1 MHQSAGLQPLNLSPS
16 PVPTMMSAYA
26 ILLLL
31 AHWAVAQFLEK
42 PPTAANPNTIK
53 DCTWWHIAAS
63 GETCDSIA
71 ETYGLTIKQFETY
84 VSQSL
89 WRR

>member
-1 MHQSAGLQPLNLSPS
+1 
-16 PVPTMMSAYA
+16 MSLYTVVF
-26 ILLLL
+26 LL

-42 PPTAANPNTIK
+42 PPTDANTNTIK

-63 GETCDSIA
+63 GETCASIA

-84 VSQSL
+84 VSQL
-89 WRR
+89 L